1 MARKEVSKIEKVLNV
16 WGISLIVWSVY
27 RFYFKTDLPL
37 WFDEFIAKPLVFVL
51 PAYYY
56 IMKIEKKDFLAAVS
70 LRVKNLGKDALLGLI
85 VGLALFTLI
94 VITSVKNIDLNQQ
107 LLYLFLVALA
117 TSFSEEVLSRGFV
130 LRRLY
135 EESKNIW
142 TSSFFASILF
152 FFIHVPILFSTPGI
166 SGDVLLRVMATD
178 LVLSLALSFLFIL
191 RGSLIVPILVHAFYA
206 LSLYLLI

>member
-1 MARKEVSKIEKVLNV
+1 MARKEASRVEKVLNV

-56 IMKIEKKDFLAAVS
+56 ISRNEKLGFLSAVS
-70 LRVKNLGKDALLGLI
+70 LKVKNLGREVLFGLI
-85 VGLALFTLI
+85 VGLSLFVLI
-94 VITSVKNIDLNQQ
+94 VSTSVRQIDLNTQ
-107 LLYLFLVALA
+107 LLYLFMIALA
-117 TSFSEEVLSRGFV
+117 TGFSEETLSRGFV
-130 LRRLY
+130 LKRLY

-142 TSSFFASILF
+142 TASFFASILF
-152 FFIHVPILFSTPGI
+152 FFIHLPILFSTPNIG
-166 SGDVLLRVMATD
+166 GDVLIRIMATD

-206 LSLYLLI
+206 LSLFLLI

>member
-130 LRRLY
+130 LR
-135 EESKNIW
+135 
-142 TSSFFASILF
+142 
-152 FFIHVPILFSTPGI
+152 
-166 SGDVLLRVMATD
+166 
-178 LVLSLALSFLFIL
+178 
-191 RGSLIVPILVHAFYA
+191 
-206 LSLYLLI
+206 